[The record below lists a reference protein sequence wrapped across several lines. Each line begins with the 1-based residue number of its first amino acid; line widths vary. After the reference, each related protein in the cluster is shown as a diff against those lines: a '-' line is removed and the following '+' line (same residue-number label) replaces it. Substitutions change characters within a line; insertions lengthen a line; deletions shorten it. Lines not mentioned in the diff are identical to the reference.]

1 MNWKFVGCQGLVIV
15 GIVFLASLNNTDI
28 SDRMYVLRVVII
40 SFLFVF
46 LLGLHFQS
54 CWRHKKKLKQ
64 QDQILN
70 SSVEEIKTECGCIG
84 GEVRRLKAEIEQL
97 KSKKN
102 EPLNSDRALIKDF
115 YNFLLVKWAQEHK
128 APFTGKDYKDIEGQF
143 EKYKKT
149 NS

>member
-1 MNWKFVGCQGLVIV
+1 MNWKFVGCQVLVIT
-15 GIVFLASLNNTDI
+15 GIVFLASLNNADI
-28 SDRMYVLRVVII
+28 SDRMYVLRVAVIVL
-40 SFLFVF
+40 LFVF
-46 LLGLHFQS
+46 LLGLYFQS
-54 CWRHKKKLKQ
+54 YWRYKKKLKQ

-70 SSVEEIKTECGCIG
+70 SSVEAIKTECGCIE
-84 GEVRRLKAEIEQL
+84 GEVRKLKAEIEQL

-115 YNFLLVKWAQEHK
+115 YNFLLVKWAQEHN

-143 EKYKKT
+143 EKYQKT